1 MEPTFK
7 YSNSVVLYPLFAVV
21 LLWFIFWADQNFYRE
36 LYTFGIYPQ
45 KLSGLKGVFLSPFI
59 HGSGE
64 HLLKNS
70 IPLFVLL
77 VALRYF
83 YYDYFFK
90 IIALGIFFSGLLTWI
105 IGRENYHI
113 GASGLIYVVASFIF
127 FKGIQTQYYRLIAL
141 SLAVIL
147 VYGGMIWYVFPT
159 ADETISWEGHLAG
172 FLTGI
177 FLSKIFT
184 VKDYTKP
191 ALYEWQKPD
200 YKPEEDPFMQQF
212 DKNGNFFEKPKE
224 PEPENTNITD
234 LVYEYKKSST

>member
-7 YSNSVVLYPLFAVV
+7 YSNSVIIYPLFAVV
-21 LLWFIFWADQNFYRE
+21 LLWVIFWVDQNFYRE

-59 HGSGE
+59 HKNGE
-64 HLLKNS
+64 HLFKNS

-77 VALRYF
+77 TALRYF

-90 IIALGIFFSGLLTWI
+90 IIVVGILFSGLITWF

-147 VYGGMIWYVFPT
+147 VYGSMIWYVFPT
-159 ADETISWEGHLAG
+159 TDETISWEGHLAG

-184 VKDYTKP
+184 VKNYTKP

-212 DKNGNFFEKPKE
+212 DENGNFFEKPKE
-224 PEPENTNITD
+224 PELE
-234 LVYEYKKSST
+234 